1 MSPDPRQPPIEPTP
15 RFPDGPPSFVPPPF
29 EAARAVG
36 AARGPG
42 EAPPVPPP
50 PPRWTLPRRGRPV
63 TPGPTPRA
71 FTAALLAAG
80 VALAVYAW
88 GAAPTVL
95 SGDSAELAAAAV
107 RGGVPH
113 PTGYPTF
120 VLLGQVAAKLLPG
133 DAAHRIALLCAFAGA
148 VSVAL
153 FALLLAE
160 LGLAWGA
167 VLAGALFF
175 AGTFTLWWSAI
186 RVEVYAPAMALA
198 MLALWRVLVARR
210 TVEPRDGLLAAFA
223 IGLAMT
229 GHLAFAPALALAGL
243 ALAVRAQRAG
253 ALSIPLVL
261 GAMFMLAL
269 GLSPYLYLVFA
280 DKHFTL
286 TNYLHYAVEPAG
298 GQFGL
303 TPASF
308 DTSAERLRFLLLG
321 AETRPHDFVHHLPTA
336 LTNMGVAWARFVAF
350 EVGPLG
356 VLLALGGE
364 GALRG
369 RDRGA
374 ARLLAA
380 IALLTPALAALV
392 VDGALLNVFMMA
404 STLAVAALAACGL
417 DALLARGGTRAPLA
431 VAIALAAI
439 VVPHELRVR
448 ADARS
453 LGGVRWLHMEQEG
466 PPHIRTFVPQLRK
479 EHAERDRAKLI
490 LAAIPESSFVAA
502 RWEQVMTMKYLQS
515 VEGVRTDLTL
525 DPWYEPS
532 HAARLE
538 RWQREHKLAKHPVVM
553 VDPIAGL
560 MVRLVHP
567 ELRWLSNGTM
577 LTIERRAVV
586 TH

>member
-1 MSPDPRQPPIEPTP
+1 MSPDPRQPPFEPTP
-15 RFPDGPPSFVPPPF
+15 RFPDGPPTFVAPPLVV
-29 EAARAVG
+29 ARGARAPSG
-36 AARGPG
+36 RAEPSPAD
-42 EAPPVPPP
+42 
-50 PPRWTLPRRGRPV
+50 PPRPRWPLPRRSRQPSH
-63 TPGPTPRA
+63 GPTPRA

-88 GAAPTVL
+88 GAAPSVL
-95 SGDSAELAAAAV
+95 SGDSAELAAAAI

-120 VLLGQVAAKLLPG
+120 VLLGQVAARLLPG
-133 DAAHRIALLCAFAGA
+133 DPAHRVTLLCAFSGA

-160 LGLAWGA
+160 LGVAWGA

-175 AGTFTLWWSAI
+175 AGTFTLWWSSI
-186 RVEVYAPAMALA
+186 RVEVYATAYALA
-198 MLALWRVLVARR
+198 LLALWRVL
-210 TVEPRDGLLAAFA
+210 FA

-243 ALAVRAQRAG
+243 ALAVRARRAG
-253 ALSIPLVL
+253 ALSFPLVL
-261 GAMFMLAL
+261 GALFMLAL

-280 DKHFTL
+280 DRHFTL

-303 TPASF
+303 TAASF
-308 DTSAERLRFLLLG
+308 DTPAERLRFLLLG
-321 AETRPHDFVHHLPTA
+321 AETRPHDFVRHLPTA
-336 LTNMGVAWARFVAF
+336 LANMGAAWARFLAF

-356 VLLALGGE
+356 VLLALGGL
-364 GALRG
+364 GALGG

-380 IALLTPALAALV
+380 IALITPALAALV

-404 STLAVAALAACGL
+404 SALAVAALTACGL
-417 DALLARGGTRAPLA
+417 DALLARGGTRASLA
-431 VAIALAAI
+431 VAISLGAI

-453 LGGVRWLHMEQEG
+453 LAGVPWLHMEQEG
-466 PPHIRTFVPQLRK
+466 PPHVGTFVLQLRH
-479 EHAERDRAKLI
+479 EHAARDRARAI

-502 RWEQVMTMKYLQS
+502 RWEPVMTMKYLQS

-538 RWQREHKLAKHPVVM
+538 RWQREHKLATHPVVM
-553 VDPIAGL
+553 VEPIAGL

-567 ELRWLSNGTM
+567 ELRWLANGT
-577 LTIERRAVV
+577 LLSIERRAVV
-586 TH
+586 TR